1 MAPSKTVFVVG
12 GTGAQGIPVIQELVK
27 NDAYAVRVLTRD
39 TTSRRALEVAKLPNV
54 DLFQGHLDN
63 DEHLRQGLRGC
74 WGAFIS
80 IDGFVVG
87 QKNETFWGIRAY
99 QLAHEAGIQVR
110 HWPPRSPGSQ
120 GWANGLMQFFVW
132 GNLDYV
138 TREANYAPDVR
149 CGHYDAKGLVGAW
162 ILAQDAFHAAR
173 ALASPGRRRDTTT
186 MRAALFTTR
195 PYLDMCVAA
204 FTPVAPRAA
213 DDRTLEWRVPLG
225 REDAV
230 AHIALED
237 CGRYAKWLFDHAF
250 TPSGEPGGAAGMD
263 LAVATEHVRYDDL
276 AASFTRVTG
285 HAARFVDVSFE
296 EYFAAIP
303 PRLRGYKFG
312 QDYAGMKEDD
322 GSLLTYEEN
331 FRGFWRMWQLSGG
344 SEPLIKR
351 DYALLDKILPDRVR
365 SAEEWFG
372 RHRDMCERVVRGE
385 SVIKRHEDTAGI
397 RHSAPGSHF
406 NDDLPS
412 RNSLGTSALPTMSSN
427 LGSVAAISLSMPSR
441 SRVEPTLI
449 PRRRTVLSIK
459 SGSAPSRS
467 VGFGLPK

>member
-1 MAPSKTVFVVG
+1 MAPSKTIFVVG
-12 GTGAQGIPVIQELVK
+12 GTGAQGIPVIQELVR

-39 TTSRRALEVAKLPNV
+39 TTSRRALDLAKLPNV

-74 WGAFIS
+74 WGAFIN

-99 QLAHEAGIQVR
+99 QLAHEAGI
-110 HWPPRSPGSQ
+110 
-120 GWANGLMQFFVW
+120 QFFVW

-149 CGHYDAKGLVGAW
+149 CGHYDAKGLVGDW

-173 ALASPGRRRDTTT
+173 ALASPERRQDTAT
-186 MRAALFTTR
+186 MRAALFTTG

-213 DDRTLEWRVPLG
+213 ADGTLEWRVPLG
-225 REDAV
+225 REGAV

-237 CGRYAKWLFDHAF
+237 CGRYARWLFDHAF
-250 TPSGEPGGAAGMD
+250 TPSGAPGRAAGMD
-263 LAVATEHVRYDDL
+263 LAVATEHVRYEDL
-276 AASFTRVTG
+276 AAAFTKVTG

-296 EYFAAIP
+296 EYFASIP
-303 PRLRGYKFG
+303 PKLRGYKFG

-344 SEPLIKR
+344 SEPLIRR
-351 DYALLDKILPDRVR
+351 DYALLDEILPDRVR
-365 SAEEWFG
+365 SAKEWFG
-372 RHRDMCERVVRGE
+372 RHRDLCERVVRGEME

-397 RHSAPGSHF
+397 RHSAP
-406 NDDLPS
+406 
-412 RNSLGTSALPTMSSN
+412 SSK
-427 LGSVAAISLSMPSR
+427 LS
-441 SRVEPTLI
+441 
-449 PRRRTVLSIK
+449 
-459 SGSAPSRS
+459 
-467 VGFGLPK
+467 